1 MRHVIVNIVSL
12 NGETISKVHK
22 EDGGGGGEGGRT
34 GISAVRVKCSVYSY

>member
-22 EDGGGGGEGGRT
+22 EDGGGGGGGAGREGALGFQQ
-34 GISAVRVKCSVYSY
+34 